1 MPTDPISAQTGRL
14 LALLQGSPLLSAV
27 VARWGRVGLPDS
39 WLVAGAIAQTV
50 WNDGFGLPPEHG
62 VADVDIVYFDGDD
75 LSAESEAAHSARVR
89 ELFAGLPVWIDV
101 KNEARVHLWY
111 ESKFGEP
118 LAPYVSTADA
128 ISTFPTT
135 ATAVG
140 VRPRTN
146 GFELVAPFG
155 LADLLG
161 LIVRPNK
168 KQISRQVY
176 EAKVARWLML
186 WPRLCIVPWDQ
197 TPAPQG
203 AAEPR

>member
-1 MPTDPISAQTGRL
+1 MPTDPISAQTGGL
-14 LALLQGSPLLSAV
+14 LALLQGSSLLSAV
-27 VARWGRVGLPDS
+27 MAGWSRVGLPDS

-50 WNDGFGLPPEHG
+50 WNDGFGLPREHG
-62 VADVDIVYFDGDD
+62 IADVDIVYFDGDD

-111 ESKFGEP
+111 EAKFGQP

-140 VRPRTN
+140 VRPKTN

-176 EAKVARWLML
+176 EAKVARWLMS
-186 WPRLCIVPWDQ
+186 WPRLCIVSWDQ

>member
-1 MPTDPISAQTGRL
+1 MPTDPISAQTGGL
-14 LALLQGSPLLSAV
+14 LALLQGSSLLSAV
-27 VARWGRVGLPDS
+27 MAGWSRVGLPDS

-62 VADVDIVYFDGDD
+62 IADVDIVYFDGDD

-111 ESKFGEP
+111 EAKLGQP

-135 ATAVG
+135 ATSVG
-140 VRPRTN
+140 VQPGAN
-146 GFELVAPFG
+146 GLALVAPFG

-176 EAKVARWLML
+176 EAKIERWSTL
-186 WPRLCIVPWDQ
+186 WPGLHVVSWDQ
-197 TPAPQG
+197 VPVPLGVADS
-203 AAEPR
+203 R

>member
-1 MPTDPISAQTGRL
+1 MSTDPISIQTDRL
-14 LALLQGSPLLSAV
+14 EAMLQRSPLLSII
-27 VARWGRVGLPDS
+27 VARWSHISLPDA

-50 WNDGFGLPPEHG
+50 WNDGFGLPAEHG
-62 VADVDIVYFDGDD
+62 IADVDIVYFDGDD
-75 LSAESEAAHSARVR
+75 LSAESEAAQSARVR
-89 ELFAGLPVWIDV
+89 DLFADLSVWTDV

-111 ESKFGEP
+111 EAKFGQP
-118 LAPYVSTADA
+118 LTPYVSTADA

-140 VRPRTN
+140 IRPGTN
-146 GFELVAPFG
+146 GLELVAPFG

-176 EAKVARWLML
+176 EAKVERWLTL
-186 WPRLCIVPWDQ
+186 WPGLRIVPWDHV
-197 TPAPQG
+197 
-203 AAEPR
+203 R

>member
-1 MPTDPISAQTGRL
+1 MKNVTIQADPIAQAKRL
-14 LALLQGSPLLSAV
+14 HVVIQSSPLLSAV
-27 VARWGRVGLPDS
+27 IARWAHVGLPDA

-50 WNDGFGLPPEHG
+50 WNDGLGLPPQHG
-62 VADVDIVYFDGDD
+62 IADIDIVYFDGDD
-75 LSAESEAAHSARVR
+75 LSAEAEAAHSARVR
-89 ELFAGLPVWIDV
+89 GLFADLSVWIDV

-111 ESKFGEP
+111 EAKFGQA

-140 VRPRTN
+140 VQP
-146 GFELVAPFG
+146 GADGLALVAPFG
-155 LADLLG
+155 LGDLLG

-176 EAKVARWLML
+176 ETKIERWSTL
-186 WPRLCIVPWDQ
+186 WPGLHIVPWDH
-197 TPAPQG
+197 
-203 AAEPR
+203 